1 MDAPVAEEARP
12 TEPAAG
18 SLELVELELALN
30 HQDFVDLGFEGT
42 VRRAAESIGGRL
54 LFHMR
59 MDGHSDCDWVAA
71 VLLGDPD
78 DRKFA
83 LVVQPESGGSLR
95 VEDAAESRIP
105 VARIAAPYASLLYML
120 DEVA

>member
-1 MDAPVAEEARP
+1 MNAPVAEMA
-12 TEPAAG
+12 EPEAG

-42 VRRAAESIGGRL
+42 VRRAAEGIGGRM

-59 MDGHSDCDWVAA
+59 MDGLSDCDWVAA
-71 VLLGDPD
+71 VLLGEPEE
-78 DRKFA
+78 RKYA
-83 LVVQPESGGSLR
+83 LVVQPATGGELR

-105 VARIAAPYASLLYML
+105 VARIAAPYASLIDML
-120 DEVA
+120 DNAA

>member
-1 MDAPVAEEARP
+1 MDAPVAEETRP

>member
-1 MDAPVAEEARP
+1 MDAPVVEEKKP
-12 TEPAAG
+12 IEPAVG

-42 VRRAAESIGGRL
+42 VRRAVESIGGRL

-59 MDGHSDCDWVAA
+59 MDGLSGCDWVAA
-71 VLLGDPD
+71 VLLGQAEE
-78 DRKFA
+78 RKYA
-83 LVVQPESGGSLR
+83 LVVQPESGGTLR

-105 VARIAAPYASLLYML
+105 VARIAAPYASLLDML
-120 DEVA
+120 DDVA